1 MAVIVSGLQGY
12 IINSNRV
19 CIIRKLF
26 GSVFSLICL
35 YVYICLYAFNMWVLL
50 LKRYVAKLV
59 KQTTKTKIP
68 NTQDKN
74 LWIRPWCFPVKL
86 LLHLSS
92 AIQESW
98 QVYSPGKIADSFTS
112 EEAW

>member
-1 MAVIVSGLQGY
+1 MDFNRSVSLE
-12 IINSNRV
+12 
-19 CIIRKLF
+19 KLS
-26 GSVFSLICL
+26 GSVFISHMLIHVHL
-35 YVYICLYAFNMWVLL
+35 YICIEYMGSAAHKVRC
-50 LKRYVAKLV
+50 KIS
-59 KQTTKTKIP
+59 KTNNKNKTP

-92 AIQESW
+92 TIQESW

-112 EEAW
+112 EESS